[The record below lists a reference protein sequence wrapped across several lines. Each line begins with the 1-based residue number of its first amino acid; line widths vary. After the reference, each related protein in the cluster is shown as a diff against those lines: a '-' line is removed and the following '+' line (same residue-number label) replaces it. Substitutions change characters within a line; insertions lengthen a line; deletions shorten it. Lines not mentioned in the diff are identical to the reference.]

1 MLKHK
6 VFSGVDKKK
15 LEVTI
20 KGGFCIDY
28 DLLHTLKVKKGRFLV
43 ALENPFLFV
52 KQNDTL
58 DEALLDVMPLEDA
71 VVQVKDIT
79 YICKHTTDT
88 EMLQRKSYVKCKID
102 KNRNNAQQILK
113 NRFDKYRRKMVKG
126 AQNAY
131 TKSRH

>member
-1 MLKHK
+1 MLKRE

-20 KGGFCIDY
+20 NGGFCIDY
-28 DLLHTLKVKKGRFLV
+28 NLLDTLKVKKGRFLV
-43 ALENPFLFV
+43 VLENPFLFA

-71 VVQVKDIT
+71 VVQVEDIT

-113 NRFDKYRRKMVKG
+113 NRFDKYRQKMVKG
-126 AQNAY
+126 VQNAY